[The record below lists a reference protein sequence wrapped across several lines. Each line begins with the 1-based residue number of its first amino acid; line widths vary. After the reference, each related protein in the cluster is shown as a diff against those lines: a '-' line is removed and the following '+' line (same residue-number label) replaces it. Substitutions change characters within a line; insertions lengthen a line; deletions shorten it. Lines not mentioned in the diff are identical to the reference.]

1 MLENDCMNSS
11 VLNIDF
17 YFGQVPLLPGDN
29 DLDQL
34 SKIFQALG
42 TPSEQDWPVRLPC
55 FKQGL

>member
-1 MLENDCMNSS
+1 MNSS